1 MYPADGEARQAILE
15 MGRRMYEKDYVAA
28 NDGNISCKVAD
39 GIWATPT
46 GVSKGFMREDE
57 LVKLRLDGGVIY
69 AGARD
74 VSSEIKMHLR
84 VYTENDAAGGVT
96 HAHPPY
102 CTAFAVAGLSLDR
115 AVYPEALVNLGVVPC
130 VHYETPGSPEL
141 PDSIAPYCK
150 THNAA
155 LLANHGALS
164 WGKSVLEAFYRL
176 EAMEH
181 YARLLT
187 LTGKI
192 LGRARLLS
200 AKQIDELLEIRKKL
214 HGEAGGAPDG
224 VSDGAAQGEAADG
237 DTLYA
242 PREAFSPPASQADI
256 ERLCR
261 AVERVEERIERI
273 ERRGYGAV

>member
-1 MYPADGEARQAILE
+1 MELKDKDAREAILE
-15 MGRRMYEKDYVAA
+15 IGRRMYAKNYVAA
-28 NDGNISCKVAD
+28 NDGNISCRVAD

-57 LVKLRLDGGVIY
+57 LVKLRLDGAVIH
-69 AGARD
+69 AGARN

-84 VYTENDAAGGVT
+84 VYNENAAVGGVT

-130 VHYETPGSPEL
+130 VHYETPGSQGI
-141 PDSIAPYCK
+141 PDSIAPYCV

-164 WGKSVLEAFYRL
+164 WGKTVIEAFYRL

-181 YARLLT
+181 YAHILII
-187 LTGKI
+187 TGKI
-192 LGRARLLS
+192 LGRARLLDD
-200 AKQIDELLEIRKKL
+200 KQIDQLLEIRKKL
-214 HGEAGGAPDG
+214 GACSGGRPK
-224 VSDGAAQGEAADG
+224 AAEEAASAEDALF
-237 DTLYA
+237 TPEYV
-242 PREAFSPPASQADI
+242 FSPPATQADI
-256 ERLCR
+256 ERLCK
-261 AVERVEERIERI
+261 AVERIENRIS
-273 ERRGYGAV
+273 G